1 MAIDPRLRRWP
12 VVTLVIVAIVAL
24 IWWFSP
30 SNGLPDGIVGGN
42 GRVEATE
49 IDIAAKIP
57 GRVQDIAVREGDFVK
72 EGQVLAR
79 IDADSLK
86 AQKAEAE
93 ATLQAALSAIATAR
107 TQVAQRQSDR
117 AAALA
122 VVRQRE
128 AELSAAQKRLDRTKE
143 LTGRGF
149 ISLQTRD
156 DDEASFERAKAAVAA
171 ARAQLAAL
179 DSAVTAARSQVRSA
193 TSNAEA
199 ARATIKRLDVDIAD
213 CTLKAPRNGRI
224 QYRIAEPG
232 EIVGSGGSV
241 LNLVDLADVY
251 MTFFLP
257 ETVAGKVR
265 IGSEVR
271 LVIDALP
278 DYVLPAKV
286 TFVADVAQF
295 TPKTVETESEREKL
309 MFRVKAQLDPD
320 LLRSQSTLIKTGL
333 PGMAYLKVDPDAE
346 WPDFLTVK
354 TPQ

>member
-1 MAIDPRLRRWP
+1 MAFNPRLRRWH
-12 VVTLVIVAIVAL
+12 IVALAVLAVVAL
-24 IWWFSP
+24 IWWLSP
-30 SNGLPDGIVGGN
+30 SNGLPEGIVGGN
-42 GRVEATE
+42 GRIEATE

-57 GRVQDIAVREGDFVK
+57 GRIDDIAVREGDFVK
-72 EGQVLAR
+72 EGEALVR
-79 IDADSLK
+79 IDADSLL

-93 ATLQAALSAIATAR
+93 AGLQAALSAIATAR
-107 TQVAQRQSDR
+107 TQVAQRKSDR

-122 VVRQRE
+122 VVQQRK
-128 AELSAAQKRLDRTKE
+128 ADLNAARKRLDRTEE
-143 LTGRGF
+143 LIGRGF
-149 ISLQTRD
+149 ISQQTRD
-156 DDEASFERAKAAVAA
+156 DDRARFESAKAAVAA
-171 ARAQLAAL
+171 AQAQLAAL
-179 DSAVTAARSQVRSA
+179 DSAIAAARSQVRSA
-193 TSNAEA
+193 GSNAEA
-199 ARATIKRLDVDIAD
+199 ARATIKRLEVDIAD
-213 CTLKAPRNGRI
+213 CTLKAPRAGRI

-232 EIVGSGGSV
+232 EIVGSGGRV

-257 ETVAGKVR
+257 EMVAGKVR
-265 IGSEVR
+265 MGSEVR
-271 LVIDALP
+271 LVLDALP

-309 MFRVKAQLDPD
+309 MFRVKAQLDPE
-320 LLRSQSTLIKTGL
+320 LLRRQRTLIKTGL